1 MGTQTHT
8 ETDADTQT
16 HRETCNKTTKHT
28 DTHKHRNVHINRYT
42 HKHRP
47 IDTVFLEYKVNMACT
62 LSYCFCSATWSTTV
76 HTGFMFLTICANC
89 YWQTIGLDS
98 IEASLTPY
106 SVTSL
111 AAGPVLVT
119 IWSTVADL
127 AAKTCPPAISIHSLQ
142 KYFYSLV
149 RTYLFIVQNKFANQ
163 SRFLLISKYGRSC
176 RKEKSHS
183 QLSMMVSR
191 DLAK

>member
-1 MGTQTHT
+1 
-8 ETDADTQT
+8 
-16 HRETCNKTTKHT
+16 
-28 DTHKHRNVHINRYT
+28 
-42 HKHRP
+42 
-47 IDTVFLEYKVNMACT
+47 MACT
-62 LSYCFCSATWSTTV
+62 LSYCFRSATWSTTV

-149 RTYLFIVQNKFANQ
+149 RTYLFIDIVQNKFANQ
-163 SRFLLISKYGRSC
+163 GSFLSRNMAVHAERKSLTAKYQWWWVGTWRN
-176 RKEKSHS
+176 RW
-183 QLSMMVSR
+183 R
-191 DLAK
+191 RWWWRR